1 MRYTESAYWV
11 QPRGHGMKNVYCAAF
26 IVANL
31 AAILTSNV
39 ALKLSAGANNLRTFL
54 IWQVVGNLT
63 GFLGVLA
70 GTALLRLVP
79 LNVGFGITA
88 GLGFVLV
95 QVVGAR
101 WYLHEPILPLQWI
114 GSAVVVLGVILIA
127 LGTKS

>member
-1 MRYTESAYWV
+1 
-11 QPRGHGMKNVYCAAF
+11 MKNVYCAAF